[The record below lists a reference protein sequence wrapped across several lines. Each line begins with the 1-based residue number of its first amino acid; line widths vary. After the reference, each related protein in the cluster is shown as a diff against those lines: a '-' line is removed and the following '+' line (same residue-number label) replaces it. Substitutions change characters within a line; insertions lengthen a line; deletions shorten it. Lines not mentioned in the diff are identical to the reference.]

1 MATQKMIE
9 IKIEG
14 MTCGKCEAH
23 VKEALQSVH
32 GIKVCHVDWK
42 KGLACVESNEAAD
55 PNLLIKAI
63 KKAGYLAQVLSHQ
76 AAQGSLTVAEQ
87 STRSSGA
94 GKDYDLL
101 IIGSGSA
108 AFAGAIKA
116 TELGKT
122 VGIIEEKTLGGTCVN
137 VGCVPSKTLIR
148 AAESK
153 YRIEHSSFAGIEPG
167 QAQLNFTKLVE
178 EKDELVSL
186 LRNAKYGSIIEANPN
201 ITLIHGRGKFIDST
215 TVQVGENKISAEKF
229 LIATGSSPFIP
240 DIPGLK
246 ESGFLTSTTA
256 LELKSLPEHIV
267 VLGGGYIAL
276 ELSQMFARLGSKVT
290 IVQRSEILFN
300 EDQEVSE
307 GLGSYLKTEGVQ
319 ILNHALVRSVVRKGK
334 VLSIELSRRGDTLN
348 LTANEILVA
357 TGRRPSTADLG
368 LEAAGIALKPNGTID
383 VNSYCQTTQPHIYAA
398 GDVLDSPALVYVA
411 AYEGNLAS
419 ENAFRGNTRQTDHET
434 VPWVIFTDPQVAG
447 VGFNEA
453 QAKSRGVEYDVSL
466 LTLDNVP
473 RAIAARD
480 TRGFVKLLRKTGTNQ
495 LIGARVLAPEGS
507 ELIME
512 LSLILRYKI
521 PLTDIA
527 SMFHPYLTLSE
538 AVKLAAQTF
547 DKDVKTLSCCA
558 S

>member
-1 MATQKMIE
+1 LHTNGGE
-9 IKIEG
+9 
-14 MTCGKCEAH
+14 
-23 VKEALQSVH
+23 
-32 GIKVCHVDWK
+32 
-42 KGLACVESNEAAD
+42 
-55 PNLLIKAI
+55 
-63 KKAGYLAQVLSHQ
+63 
-76 AAQGSLTVAEQ
+76 
-87 STRSSGA
+87 
-94 GKDYDLL
+94 KDFNLL

-108 AFAGAIKA
+108 SFAAAIKA
-116 TELGKT
+116 TELGKK
-122 VGIIEEKTLGGTCVN
+122 VAIVEKKTLGGTCVN

-153 YRIEHSSFAGIEPG
+153 HRIENSSFLGLDPG
-167 QAQLNFTKLVE
+167 QARLNFTKLIE
-178 EKDELVSL
+178 EKDVLVSH
-186 LRNAKYGSIIEANPN
+186 LRNAKYASIIEANPN
-201 ITLIHGRGKFIDST
+201 ITLIHGRAQFIDST
-215 TVQVGENKISAEKF
+215 TVQVGEMKISAERF
-229 LIATGSSPFIP
+229 LIATGGSPLIP

-276 ELSQMFARLGSKVT
+276 ELSQMFSRLGSKVT
-290 IVQRSEILFN
+290 ILQRSEILFN
-300 EDQEVSE
+300 EDHDISE
-307 GLGSYLKTEGVQ
+307 GLGNYLKAEGVK
-319 ILNHALVRSVVRKGK
+319 ILDHALVNSVRRKGNE
-334 VLSIELSRRGDTLN
+334 LFIEISRRGESLTLK
-348 LTANEILVA
+348 ANEILVA
-357 TGRRPSTADLG
+357 TGRKPNTKNLG
-368 LEAAGIALKPNGTID
+368 LEAAGVELKPDKTVD
-383 VNSYCQTTQPHIYAA
+383 VNSYCQTSQPHIYAA

-411 AYEGNLAS
+411 AYEGNLAA
-419 ENAFRGNTRQTDHET
+419 ENAFRNNIRQTDYQT

-447 VGFNEA
+447 VGLNEA

-480 TRGFVKLLRKTGTNQ
+480 TRGFVKLLRKTGTNE